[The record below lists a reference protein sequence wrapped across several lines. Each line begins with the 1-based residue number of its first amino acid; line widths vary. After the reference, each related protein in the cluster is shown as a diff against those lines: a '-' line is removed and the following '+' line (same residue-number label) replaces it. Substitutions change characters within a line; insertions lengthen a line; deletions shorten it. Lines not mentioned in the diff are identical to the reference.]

1 MITMCQSA
9 NDTIPYVSSVSSSR
23 MRAEKKIMT
32 TKAEAELEEA
42 AAAGSPDTGEAWTW
56 NSKPAVEGGLVFA
69 TVLLLDRL
77 NHVGGRGSYL
87 ELLYL
92 SVALIA
98 LAGL

>member
-1 MITMCQSA
+1 
-9 NDTIPYVSSVSSSR
+9 

-32 TKAEAELEEA
+32 TKAEAVLEEA